1 VERRYQFVHQQGP
14 LLVGSDLGL
23 EVADVVRQVAGA
35 AVALKQSRGGQQRR
49 DAVLLEHSALYQ
61 LEGDDRGAL
70 LHQGLRVVV
79 DEASSRG
86 QQ

>member
-1 VERRYQFVHQQGP
+1 
-14 LLVGSDLGL
+14 
-23 EVADVVRQVAGA
+23 
-35 AVALKQSRGGQQRR
+35 
-49 DAVLLEHSALYQ
+49 LEHSALYQ